1 MSYLCPE
8 CKLLFSA
15 LPNTCPQCGGAV
27 RSDTRLDRYYL
38 ADGFTR
44 HTGNAQPTA
53 AADAPQ
59 PKAAP
64 SAAEKPAAAKAPK
77 VRPEKPADEA
87 SKAAKEEPKTQ
98 PSEEDIL
105 SSLRKSYY
113 SQHGKPK
120 ADTVKHESAETVAA
134 PASSGTAKAPSSTAP
149 AAADAS
155 STAPAAE
162 KKTVAAEKKA
172 APKKKAVSETN
183 ASAAETAVPT
193 EKVTKKK
200 VAAAPPP
207 ADGGFFSNPGPA
219 PHIPQEAAAFEPL
232 PTIEPIPSVEPLPTI
247 EPEPMP
253 RRGTGG
259 YTARS
264 TMANVPWRG
273 LFRVFFFLLI
283 IGGIAALIINLPT
296 ILAAAA
302 DVAVT
307 LLPSILLV
315 GGMIYLLR
323 CLFRGGK

>member
-38 ADGFTR
+38 ADGFAR

-120 ADTVKHESAETVAA
+120 ADTVKRAVAEEVA
-134 PASSGTAKAPSSTAP
+134 AP

-162 KKTVAAEKKA
+162 KKTVVAEKKA

-296 ILAAAA
+296 ILTAAA

>member
-1 MSYLCPE
+1 MLCNLLVPVFYPNVYLMAVAWGVNGFFQALIRPPLGRIIAANYDEKGYIDTCVSVSNSSQAATVLTYLLIPLYLRCFDQNWRPAFFLPAVVTAITLGLWIFLVPRIISPMS
-8 CKLLFSA
+8 
-15 LPNTCPQCGGAV
+15 
-27 RSDTRLDRYYL
+27 
-38 ADGFTR
+38 
-44 HTGNAQPTA
+44 A
-53 AADAPQ
+53 AA
-59 PKAAP
+59 
-64 SAAEKPAAAKAPK
+64 AE
-77 VRPEKPADEA
+77 E
-87 SKAAKEEPKTQ
+87 
-98 PSEEDIL
+98 
-105 SSLRKSYY
+105 
-113 SQHGKPK
+113 
-120 ADTVKHESAETVAA
+120 
-134 PASSGTAKAPSSTAP
+134 
-149 AAADAS
+149 
-155 STAPAAE
+155 
-162 KKTVAAEKKA
+162 KTVAAEKKA

-200 VAAAPPP
+200 AAATPPP

-219 PHIPQEAAAFEPL
+219 PHIPQEAAAF
-232 PTIEPIPSVEPLPTI
+232 EPLPTI

>member
-53 AADAPQ
+53 AAAAPQ
-59 PKAAP
+59 PKVAA

-120 ADTVKHESAETVAA
+120 ADTVKRAVAEEVA
-134 PASSGTAKAPSSTAP
+134 AP

-162 KKTVAAEKKA
+162 KKTVVAEKKA

>member
-1 MSYLCPE
+1 M
-8 CKLLFSA
+8 
-15 LPNTCPQCGGAV
+15 
-27 RSDTRLDRYYL
+27 
-38 ADGFTR
+38 
-44 HTGNAQPTA
+44 
-53 AADAPQ
+53 
-59 PKAAP
+59 
-64 SAAEKPAAAKAPK
+64 
-77 VRPEKPADEA
+77 
-87 SKAAKEEPKTQ
+87 
-98 PSEEDIL
+98 
-105 SSLRKSYY
+105 
-113 SQHGKPK
+113 
-120 ADTVKHESAETVAA
+120 
-134 PASSGTAKAPSSTAP
+134 
-149 AAADAS
+149 
-155 STAPAAE
+155 
-162 KKTVAAEKKA
+162 
-172 APKKKAVSETN
+172 
-183 ASAAETAVPT
+183 PT

-200 VAAAPPP
+200 AAAAPPP

-273 LFRVFFFLLI
+273 LFRLLFALLI

>member
-15 LPNTCPQCGGAV
+15 LPDTCPQCGRAV

-44 HTGNAQPTA
+44 YAGKAQPTA
-53 AADAPQ
+53 AATAPQ
-59 PKAAP
+59 PKAAAP
-64 SAAEKPAAAKAPK
+64 AAEKPAASKVLPKKTADAAPL
-77 VRPEKPADEA
+77 
-87 SKAAKEEPKTQ
+87 

-105 SSLRKSYY
+105 SSLRESYY

-120 ADTVKHESAETVAA
+120 ADTAKRAPVETVAA
-134 PASSGTAKAPSSTAP
+134 AMPGDTVKAPSS
-149 AAADAS
+149 AAAPKA
-155 STAPAAE
+155 AAAE
-162 KKTVAAEKKA
+162 KKPITAEKKA
-172 APKKKAVSETN
+172 APKKKAVSETK
-183 ASAAETAVPT
+183 ASAAENAVVT
-193 EKVTKKK
+193 EKKA
-200 VAAAPPP
+200 AAAPPP

-219 PHIPQEAAAFEPL
+219 PHIPEEAAAFEPL
-232 PTIEPIPSVEPLPTI
+232 PTIEPIPPVEPLPTI

-253 RRGTGG
+253 RRGAGG
-259 YTARS
+259 YAARS
-264 TMANVPWRG
+264 AMANVPWRG
-273 LFRVFFFLLI
+273 LFRVLFALLI

>member
-15 LPNTCPQCGGAV
+15 LPDTCPQCGGAV

-44 HTGNAQPTA
+44 HAGKAQPTA

-59 PKAAP
+59 PKAAV
-64 SAAEKPAAAKAPK
+64 SATAKPAAAKSPK
-77 VRPEKPADEA
+77 VRPEKSADEA

-120 ADTVKHESAETVAA
+120 ADTVKHAVAEEVAA
-134 PASSGTAKAPSSTAP
+134 PAAAAAAKAPSAAP
-149 AAADAS
+149 A
-155 STAPAAE
+155 TE
-162 KKTVAAEKKA
+162 EKTVAAEKKA

-200 VAAAPPP
+200 AAATPPP
-207 ADGGFFSNPGPA
+207 ADDGFFSNPGPA

-259 YTARS
+259 YIARS